1 MTVASEPILL
11 ISGVCGD
18 IGCSAVRS
26 LREVAGRIIGC
37 DMRPYSPVHT
47 LLDGFYEVPAAS
59 EADRYLRRIQDI
71 VSREGISFFLPVP
84 EPEIRLIDEK
94 RDEVEGFGPKL
105 LMNNRTIVRNFLD
118 KLKTA
123 LFLSAVGVRAPRTE
137 LLREYKGGYGFPV
150 IVKPRTGYGSK
161 RLWRADDEADL
172 DYLRRKD
179 DGLLI
184 VQEYLGTDTEE
195 YTTGVFADS
204 KTVSS
209 ITFRRKLG
217 FGGLSAEAALV
228 DAPAMHELSE
238 KIATAVHLEGC
249 INIQSRLV
257 GNTFVPFEINPR
269 LSSTVFIRKQFGF
282 DDAVWW
288 LDLLRGKTHQ
298 YEQRYRSGKVIRCVS
313 ECYFDMVEY
322 EKGNR

>member
-1 MTVASEPILL
+1 MTAASKPTVL

-26 LREVAGRIIGC
+26 LREAVGRIIGC
-37 DMRPYSPVHT
+37 DMRPYSPVRD
-47 LLDGFYEVPAAS
+47 LLDGFYEVPTAV
-59 EADRYLRRIQDI
+59 ETERYLQRIKDI
-71 VSREGISFFLPVP
+71 VSIERISFFLPVP
-84 EPEIRLIDEK
+84 EPEIRLIDEN
-94 RDEVEGFGPKL
+94 RVEMEGLGAKL
-105 LMNNRTIVRNFLD
+105 FLNNRTIVRNFLD

-123 LFLSAVGVRAPRTE
+123 QLLSAAGVKAPRTE
-137 LLREYKGGYGFPV
+137 LLQLYKGGFGFPV

-161 RLWRADDEADL
+161 RLWRAEDEADL

-195 YTTGVFADS
+195 YTTGVFSDGQ
-204 KTVSS
+204 TVSS

-228 DAPAMHELSE
+228 DAPAMDELSA
-238 KIATAVHLEGC
+238 KIAAAVQLEGC
-249 INIQSRLV
+249 INIQTRLV
-257 GNTFVPFEINPR
+257 GDTFVPFEINPR

-282 DDAVWW
+282 EDAVWW

-298 YEQRYRSGKVIRCVS
+298 YKKRYRSGKVIRCVS
-313 ECYFDMVEY
+313 ESYFDMV
-322 EKGNR
+322 KF